1 MTRRVLTLLA
11 CALIALAIS
20 AWLSW
25 RMMHPPISA
34 EQAQRLQAEELRA
47 IAKTTVPTSA
57 VKPIYHPPDG
67 FVKPDITTGGN
78 QR

>member
-1 MTRRVLTLLA
+1 MDRRVLTLLA

-25 RMMHPPISA
+25 RMMHPPISVQ
-34 EQAQRLQAEELRA
+34 QAQRLQAEELRA
-47 IAKTTVPTSA
+47 IAEKTIPSST
-57 VKPIYHPPDG
+57 VKPIYQPPDG
-67 FVKPDITTGGN
+67 FTKPDITTGGT